1 MCVYIYINNVFTHKC
16 ICILVYPCTHTHTH
30 KNTHSTHTHKHTHT
44 IAQQYKKQQDQ
55 KMREHATK
63 IAKVKTDRSEMIAQL
78 RLKQDIAKAATKAEE
93 VAVMVKHRESQ
104 QVSFRFG
111 VFMPKYMYVY
121 AYAYVC
127 VIEHVCVV
135 NILTLVY
142 AFVYMYI
149 NEYIYTD
156 EYVQIYP
163 NIRIHMNTYMCVFIE

>member
-1 MCVYIYINNVFTHKC
+1 M
-16 ICILVYPCTHTHTH
+16 
-30 KNTHSTHTHKHTHT
+30 
-44 IAQQYKKQQDQ
+44 QQDQ

-121 AYAYVC
+121 ANAYVC
-127 VIEHVCVV
+127 VIVRVCVANV
-135 NILTLVY
+135 LTHMY
-142 AFVYMYI
+142 TFVYMYI

-156 EYVQIYP
+156 EYIQIYP
-163 NIRIHMNTYMCVFIE
+163 NIHIHIITYMCVFIQ